1 MLSVPHIHIEICLN
15 QSMWDDVSTL
25 ILFILMHNCY
35 SNLVWKWFE
44 FNCCIYAIKWNDIK
58 RQYGSFEH
66 LKWFLFFFF
75 FFWFNINYIW
85 GGYICGSGC
94 IWSHSLNHSL
104 TLAIMLS
111 TIESQDNSNENVRN
125 WQRDFFMFR
134 YFVSNSFRIR
144 CWTVGHSADE
154 NVQLQ
159 KSQTTDSDSSHNVI
173 TKLFECLAND
183 DVIHYCLRIS
193 SHFFSSSMCW

>member
-75 FFWFNINYIW
+75 LLVQYKLHMGGVYLWFWV
-85 GGYICGSGC
+85 
-94 IWSHSLNHSL
+94 HLVSL
-104 TLAIMLS
+104 TQSLTHSSYHAINNRVARQQQRKCEKLA
-111 TIESQDNSNENVRN
+111 TR
-125 WQRDFFMFR
+125 FFHVSIFR
-134 YFVSNSFRIR
+134 FEFVSNSLLNGRSFSRWKCAIAKVTNN
-144 CWTVGHSADE
+144 W
-154 NVQLQ
+154 LW
-159 KSQTTDSDSSHNVI
+159 
-173 TKLFECLAND
+173 LFTQCDN
-183 DVIHYCLRIS
+183 
-193 SHFFSSSMCW
+193 